1 VLVFYF
7 ALFMIANIAVAAV
20 AVRLMHEPFTH
31 LLMVP
36 IYRLV
41 YEPLRAYLLYSST
54 AVAIKGVRMG
64 WRKLQRTGSLDESTA
79 PNLELRVQ
87 PVPAVAESSSGS
99 ADVGHTSIGEDRP
112 WPRR

>member
-1 VLVFYF
+1 
-7 ALFMIANIAVAAV
+7 MAAV

-64 WRKLQRTGSLDESTA
+64 WRKLQRTGSLDEATA
-79 PNLELRVQ
+79 PNPELQCDRCRPSPNRAAAQ
-87 PVPAVAESSSGS
+87 LTSDVPTSGRTGRGL
-99 ADVGHTSIGEDRP
+99 AGNDFP
-112 WPRR
+112 AAC